1 MRLGDKITLWVQNL
15 VKAPEIIKY
24 QLYNASKN
32 NIDNVTIVLGIG
44 K

>member
-1 MRLGDKITLWVQNL
+1 LWVLNL
-15 VKAPEIIKY
+15 VNAPEIIKY
-24 QLYNASKN
+24 HLYNTGKN